1 MSDDLLYTRC
11 LVSERTAPFQP
22 TLESVHWRAGAH
34 QLLHLEGHAASD
46 GSLKHKHRAGGQCG
60 WSVAGRSGG
69 SEIVIWGSMPCSLPV
84 HKKILRAELWGL
96 LQSLRHCLPPI
107 TVHVD
112 CEAVL
117 TMLARG
123 KKCCTAARTRHADV
137 WRRIWQCIDDIGL
150 GAHGAVFAKCAAHL
164 SQARRAELPPF
175 QAHVSELN
183 EVADSWAKHGAD
195 MDVPVQWHV
204 QALKDQQA
212 QVKSLAKLMAAVEQ
226 ATRDGFGGHIDT
238 LSAESSRGTEGLR
251 PPRCKRTPKA
261 KPPEHPHMLR
271 YAHGVLMCDVCPRK
285 ATTFKGKA
293 RMQREDCRR
302 MYKYDAAVG
311 ARGRR
316 GGHRCHLGRLVWRTG
331 AWTWCHRCGVHSMH
345 KVIGLRT
352 VCRGRFVN
360 TQAKV
365 RRDRLRQG
373 RHPYSD
379 VWLGVEATPLPR
391 RASTLSANTAS
402 SPQPPQAHDPALTR
416 ASKASAAD
424 TSAHAADTSATA
436 VDAHANANAA
446 DAHAS
451 TSNAGRELRKRIRS
465 KRPLQLCGWYSSACT
480 PLTPSSSCQHEACG
494 IESRKVRRRVHGKQP
509 PHAADGLDPSAAD
522 PDSSV
527 HGCKDV
533 TIADCSAAVE
543 PFARDSWRATEL
555 AEVGLA
561 STPDCMQQRSDACSD
576 GAYLSEQALDR
587 PRVASHDLAR
597 RGGQATWSDS
607 TRLATSADLSG
618 SGGGGGS
625 GRQEVHEVQVG
636 RSTHRPPPDLRAR
649 SLPPELRTAWQRRL
663 EKWREQRRRKHQ
675 ETEEE
680 CARSAKKVCH
690 DLASAC

>member
-1 MSDDLLYTRC
+1 MTYGADPCAESRAVANAASSVVSSAREHADSSASNIIFSVATSADPSPKPGAEKKECVPDGTPYHRLWECPATAAVRRKGDPRYQLGGEQALSDDLLYTRC
-11 LVSERTAPFQP
+11 LVSERTVPFQP
-22 TLESVHWRAGAH
+22 TPESVHWRAGAH

-96 LQSLRHCLPPI
+96 FQSLRHCLPPI

-123 KKCCTAARTRHADV
+123 KKWCTAARTRHADV
-137 WRRIWQCIDDIGL
+137 WRRIWQYIDDIGL

-316 GGHRCHLGRLVWRTG
+316 GGHRCHLGHLVWRTG
-331 AWTWCHRCGVHSMH
+331 AWAWC
-345 KVIGLRT
+345 L
-352 VCRGRFVN
+352 
-360 TQAKV
+360 
-365 RRDRLRQG
+365 
-373 RHPYSD
+373 
-379 VWLGVEATPLPR
+379 R
-391 RASTLSANTAS
+391 RALHAQSHWAQDCVQGSFRQHTSEGPQRQTA
-402 SPQPPQAHDPALTR
+402 A
-416 ASKASAAD
+416 
-424 TSAHAADTSATA
+424 
-436 VDAHANANAA
+436 
-446 DAHAS
+446 
-451 TSNAGRELRKRIRS
+451 
-465 KRPLQLCGWYSSACT
+465 RPT
-480 PLTPSSSCQHEACG
+480 P
-494 IESRKVRRRVHGKQP
+494 
-509 PHAADGLDPSAAD
+509 
-522 PDSSV
+522 
-527 HGCKDV
+527 
-533 TIADCSAAVE
+533 
-543 PFARDSWRATEL
+543 
-555 AEVGLA
+555 
-561 STPDCMQQRSDACSD
+561 
-576 GAYLSEQALDR
+576 
-587 PRVASHDLAR
+587 
-597 RGGQATWSDS
+597 
-607 TRLATSADLSG
+607 
-618 SGGGGGS
+618 
-625 GRQEVHEVQVG
+625 VQ
-636 RSTHRPPPDLRAR
+636 
-649 SLPPELRTAWQRRL
+649 
-663 EKWREQRRRKHQ
+663 
-675 ETEEE
+675 
-680 CARSAKKVCH
+680 
-690 DLASAC
+690 